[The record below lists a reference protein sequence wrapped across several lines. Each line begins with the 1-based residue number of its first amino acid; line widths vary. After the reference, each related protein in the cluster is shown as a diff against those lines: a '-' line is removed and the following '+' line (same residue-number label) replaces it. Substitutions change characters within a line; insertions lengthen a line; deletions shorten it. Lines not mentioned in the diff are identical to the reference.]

1 MQRHADYTM
10 KECRDIVIKNHR
22 IMKIYIHMKAI
33 KSTLMAALALFI
45 AAGCEKPQN
54 EVPVEPEFPEGIGTK
69 NVNPGDR
76 QTVRIV
82 ANLDWELELKSE
94 GGSAW
99 FWMEE
104 GEGKQ
109 PVSKIKGEATQGQD
123 VTIVVSDVEEYD
135 KVRTCEV
142 ILTMKEQSKTIATLV
157 RGSKDRNI
165 AVWVAKSDEYGFL
178 PSADGELLYEYE
190 EAALATGS
198 SLNLVWPAD
207 LNFYQMALKVTADF
221 PWELAELPEWLETV
235 GLSDDKALRNGT
247 VEFRLT
253 ANIEKISL
261 EEQKGNVVFLGGE
274 NEMISFEVVLPQTK
288 NYITSSFPQ
297 TIEFTS
303 AGKYVNDMGTE
314 QDVLFK
320 NITSANGIQVLLPYS
335 DGEWWYSNPDGY
347 IYNWVELT
355 APNGAWDNDD
365 PSKIQTVSYQL
376 KVSPNTS
383 TEPRTA
389 YILALPA
396 SLKVADPDSDLFT
409 SPDGTGDIKE
419 EYKPYILTTIVQKGA
434 SATYADFFK
443 AKQSEG
449 NVFFSKMAETDE
461 FYYPLKDASGGC
473 TNLYNLVF
481 TENSD
486 TYIALEPAAQIGAVV
501 FKSME
506 WGYFPDEKQFIQV
519 NNNQSTEFSPV
530 SSLCKNERLDCF
542 ICFYDANGNDTPL
555 AVVYAAYDPQGGSI
569 PASGPFSFTY
579 PDMVEGATL
588 SLYNG
593 DQLNF
598 IKSETGITDPNSI
611 WELKYTT
618 PEPKMAMLNVPFLP
632 DQYPWIGWDGN
643 TWLSY
648 EAMSD
653 NQIYI
658 DMKTDTP
665 STDFYAFKENGMSKY
680 VLVCTFE
687 PAN

>member
-1 MQRHADYTM
+1 M
-10 KECRDIVIKNHR
+10 KGFYRLTSMILGAVFVLSSCELQKVD
-22 IMKIYIHMKAI
+22 
-33 KSTLMAALALFI
+33 STP
-45 AAGCEKPQN
+45 E
-54 EVPVEPEFPEGIGTK
+54 PVFPEGIGTV

-76 QTVRIV
+76 QTVNIV
-82 ANLDWELELKSE
+82 ANLDWELELKAE

-109 PVSKIKGEATQGQD
+109 PVSKIKGEATEGKD

-142 ILTMKEQSKTIATLV
+142 ILTMKDQPKTIATLV

-178 PSADGELLYEYE
+178 PSSDGELQYEYE
-190 EAALATGS
+190 EAALTTGS

-221 PWELAELPEWLETV
+221 PWELAELPEWLETA
-235 GLSDDKALRNGT
+235 GLSDDKARRNGT
-247 VEFRLT
+247 VEFRLI

-288 NYITSSFPQ
+288 NYVTSSFPK
-297 TIEFTS
+297 TIEITS

-320 NITSANGIQVLLPYS
+320 NITSANGIQVLLPYF

-347 IYNWVELT
+347 VYNWVELT

-383 TEPRTA
+383 SEQRTA

-396 SLKVADPDSDLFT
+396 SLKVANPDFDLFT
-409 SPDGTGDIKE
+409 GPEGTGDIKE

-443 AKQSEG
+443 ENQSEG
-449 NVFFSKMAETDE
+449 NVFFSKMAETDD
-461 FYYPLKDASGGC
+461 FYNPLKDISGGC

-481 TENSD
+481 TENSE
-486 TYIALEPAAQIGAVV
+486 TYIALEPAAQIGAFV

-506 WGYFPDEKQFIQV
+506 WGYFPESQEFIQV
-519 NNNQSTEFSPV
+519 FNNQSTEFAPITSM
-530 SSLCKNERLDCF
+530 CQEKRLDCF

-555 AVVYAAYDPQGGSI
+555 AVIYAVYDPQGGSL
-569 PASGPFSFTY
+569 PASAPFSFAF

-588 SLYNG
+588 ALYDG
-593 DQLNF
+593 DQLNY

-618 PEPKMAMLNVPFLP
+618 PEPNMAMLNVPFMP
-632 DQYPWIGWDGN
+632 DKYPWIDWDEN

-648 EAMSD
+648 DVLQD

-658 DMKTDTP
+658 NMKTDKP
-665 STDFYAFKENGMSKY
+665 STDFYVFKDNYMPKY

>member
-1 MQRHADYTM
+1 
-10 KECRDIVIKNHR
+10 
-22 IMKIYIHMKAI
+22 MKAFYKLTSI
-33 KSTLMAALALFI
+33 ILGAAFVLSSCELQKVDSTP
-45 AAGCEKPQN
+45 E
-54 EVPVEPEFPEGIGTK
+54 PVFPEGIDTV

-76 QTVRIV
+76 QTIKII

-109 PVSKIKGEATQGQD
+109 PVSKIKGEATEGKD

-142 ILTMKEQSKTIATLV
+142 ILTMKDQPKTIATLV

-221 PWELAELPEWLETV
+221 PWELAELPEWLETA
-235 GLSDDKALRNGT
+235 GLSDDKARRNGT

-288 NYITSSFPQ
+288 NYVTSSFPK
-297 TIEFTS
+297 TIEITS

-320 NITSANGIQVLLPYS
+320 NITSANGIQVLLPYFN
-335 DGEWWYSNPDGY
+335 GQWWYSNPDGSV
-347 IYNWVELT
+347 YNWVELT

-365 PSKIQTVSYQL
+365 PSKIQTISYQL

-383 TEPRTA
+383 TEQRTA

-396 SLKVADPDSDLFT
+396 SLKVENPDFDLFT
-409 SPDGTGDIKE
+409 GPEGTGDIKE

-443 AKQSEG
+443 ENQSEG
-449 NVFFSKMAETDE
+449 NVFFSKMAETDD
-461 FYYPLKDASGGC
+461 FYYPLKEKSGGC

-481 TENSD
+481 TENSE

-506 WGYFPDEKQFIQV
+506 WGYFPESQEFIQV
-519 NNNQSTEFSPV
+519 FNNQSTEFAPITSM
-530 SSLCKNERLDCF
+530 CQEKRLDCF

-555 AVVYAAYDPQGGSI
+555 AVIYAVYDPQGGSL
-569 PASGPFSFTY
+569 PASAPFSFAF

-588 SLYNG
+588 ALYDG
-593 DQLNF
+593 DQLNY

-618 PEPKMAMLNVPFLP
+618 PEPNMAMLNVPFMP
-632 DQYPWIGWDGN
+632 DKYPWIDWDEN

-648 EAMSD
+648 DVLQD

-658 DMKTDTP
+658 NMKTDKP
-665 STDFYAFKENGMSKY
+665 STDFYVFKDNYMPKY

>member
-1 MQRHADYTM
+1 
-10 KECRDIVIKNHR
+10 
-22 IMKIYIHMKAI
+22 MKAI
-33 KSTLMAALALFI
+33 KSILLAAFALVL

-54 EVPVEPEFPEGIGTK
+54 EVPVEPNFPEGIGTI

-76 QTVRIV
+76 QIVNIV
-82 ANLDWELELKSE
+82 ANLDWELELKAE

-109 PVSKIKGEATQGQD
+109 PVSKIKGEATEGKD

-142 ILTMKEQSKTIATLV
+142 ILKMKDQSKTIATLV

-178 PSADGELLYEYE
+178 SSADGELLYEYE
-190 EAALATGS
+190 EAALTTGA

-221 PWELAELPEWLETV
+221 PWELAELPEWLETA

-247 VEFRLT
+247 VEFRLI

-288 NYITSSFPQ
+288 NYVTSSFPK
-297 TIEFTS
+297 TIEITS

-320 NITSANGIQVLLPYS
+320 NITSANGIQVLLPYF
-335 DGEWWYSNPDGY
+335 DGKWWYSNPDGSV
-347 IYNWVELT
+347 YNWVELT

-396 SLKVADPDSDLFT
+396 SLKVANPDFDLFT
-409 SPDGTGDIKE
+409 GPEGTGDIKE
-419 EYKPYILTTIVQKGA
+419 EYKPYILSTIVQKGA
-434 SATYADFFK
+434 SATYTDFFK
-443 AKQSEG
+443 ANQSEG
-449 NVFFSKMAETDE
+449 KVTFSKMAETED
-461 FYYPLKDASGGC
+461 FYYLLKDASGGC

-481 TENSD
+481 SENSE
-486 TYIALEPAAQIGAVV
+486 TYIALEPASKIGAVV

-506 WGYFPDEKQFIQV
+506 WSYFPESQEFIQV
-519 NNNQSTEFSPV
+519 FNNQSTEFAPITSM
-530 SSLCKNERLDCF
+530 CQGERLDCF
-542 ICFYDANGNDTPL
+542 ICFYDEQGNDTPL
-555 AVVYAAYDPQGGSI
+555 AVIYAVYDPQGGSL
-569 PASGPFSFTY
+569 PASAPFSFAY
-579 PDMVEGATL
+579 PEMVEGASL

-593 DQLNF
+593 SQLQY
-598 IKSETGITDPNSI
+598 IMSETGITDQNAI

-618 PEPKMAMLNVPFLP
+618 SDPKMALLNVPCMP
-632 DQYPWIGWDGN
+632 DQYPWIGWDEN

-648 EAMSD
+648 EVMSD

-658 DMKTDTP
+658 DMKTDKP
-665 STDFYAFKENGMSKY
+665 STDFYVFKENYMPKY